1 MCFGAAE
8 IPLTD
13 SAKTYVRATRVII
26 ILQLLIT
33 ILNFIAAAYFLKEA
47 IFGLMFLLLLYAA
60 QHHLSYQVI
69 MLYIFI
75 SIFFAFRF
83 LLFFLQPFQ
92 NGTALAALADNYQF
106 AIYQAIVSFAYYLAC
121 AVFFYFPYKE
131 FKVQA
136 YNQNPALR
144 NYF

>member
-1 MCFGAAE
+1 
-8 IPLTD
+8 
-13 SAKTYVRATRVII
+13 
-26 ILQLLIT
+26 
-33 ILNFIAAAYFLKEA
+33 
-47 IFGLMFLLLLYAA
+47 MFLLLLYAA

-92 NGTALAALADNYQF
+92 NNVALSSLTNIYQF
-106 AIYQAIVSFAYYLAC
+106 AIYQAIVSFVYYVSC
-121 AVFFYFPYKE
+121 AIFFYFPYKE
-131 FKVQA
+131 FKIQA

-144 NYF
+144 SYF

>member
-1 MCFGAAE
+1 
-8 IPLTD
+8 
-13 SAKTYVRATRVII
+13 
-26 ILQLLIT
+26 
-33 ILNFIAAAYFLKEA
+33 
-47 IFGLMFLLLLYAA
+47 MFLLLLYAA

-92 NGTALAALADNYQF
+92 NRTALASLSDIYRF
-106 AIYQAIVSFAYYLAC
+106 AVYQAIVSFVYYLAC

-131 FKVQA
+131 FKIQA
-136 YNQNPALR
+136 YHQNPALR
-144 NYF
+144 QYF